1 MNRPMRNKF
10 TTMPFIPYNII
21 EWLALDSG
29 AENVWKILKYP
40 TYDCLSKPNL
50 TLDEKM
56 ELLCVNNNN
65 QQDYNI
71 FLNQLVEN
79 MIPEEKTILKIYK
92 VQTGFESGTGG
103 LFSVGSYRFDI
114 LYGGKM
120 GTIEYQ
126 KTPCNRG
133 DVLEMELL
141 KSLNGAD
148 IKGASGYLEYN
159 PILSRNCGSNL
170 NLGNHTTYIGTSI
183 IMAVRLVNFDD
194 NQC

>member
-1 MNRPMRNKF
+1 MNRPLRNKF

-21 EWLALDSG
+21 EYLALSPD
-29 AENVWKILKYP
+29 AENIWKILKYP
-40 TYDCLSKPNL
+40 TYDCLSQPNL
-50 TLDEKM
+50 TLNEKM
-56 ELLCVNNNN
+56 DLLCMNNDN

-71 FLNQLVEN
+71 FLTQLVEN

-92 VQTGFESGTGG
+92 VQTGFENITKG
-103 LFSVGSYRFDI
+103 LFGVASYRFDI

-120 GTIEYQ
+120 GMIEYQ

-141 KSLNGAD
+141 SVLNGAD
-148 IKGASGYLEYN
+148 IKGGAGWLEYS

-170 NLGNHTTYIGTSI
+170 NLGNHTTYTGVSI
-183 IMAVRLVNFDD
+183 IMAIRVANLYDTG
-194 NQC
+194 C